1 MIDKELK
8 FGLIFDPS
16 HDELFA
22 ALKGNGATLNGLKIT
37 PDTST
42 SIQNGRFSIGYSPR
56 TSVNSV
62 TSVLQA
68 LLEAGGIYT
77 CLGSGALGLGYV
89 ACGRYIGY
97 DEAHINSWD
106 CFGAIAILREAGAH
120 TVNAEAGRGL
130 TEGCEIIATVP
141 GITKAFA
148 NILKTAKASR

>member
-1 MIDKELK
+1 M
-8 FGLIFDPS
+8 
-16 HDELFA
+16 
-22 ALKGNGATLNGLKIT
+22 
-37 PDTST
+37 
-42 SIQNGRFSIGYSPR
+42 
-56 TSVNSV
+56 
-62 TSVLQA
+62 
-68 LLEAGGIYT
+68 
-77 CLGSGALGLGYV
+77 
-89 ACGRYIGY
+89 GRYIGY